1 MKLASM
7 VLTSSSYTLWKEEE
21 DSNHIF
27 PHTIVQFI
35 VNTKQGSKNFLGKQK
50 EEEGEGEFQPHLPLY
65 SPSSLQY
72 TPNKEDKCLR
82 STT

>member
-7 VLTSSSYTLWKEEE
+7 VPTSLPCTLWKEE

-27 PHTIVQFI
+27 PHTVVQFI

-50 EEEGEGEFQPHLPLY
+50 EEEGEGESQPHLPSY